1 MKKNRLQKKLAKT
14 LKALKDAENQ
24 VSQLQ
29 DDRAVVMKKM
39 VENDL
44 FSVKEVSELASM
56 TRQMV
61 YKIVGKKN

>member
-1 MKKNRLQKKLAKT
+1 MKKNKLQKKLAKT
-14 LKALKDAENQ
+14 LKALKDAEKK

-29 DDRAVVMKKM
+29 SDRADVMKKM
-39 VENDL
+39 VENDI

-61 YKIVGKKN
+61 YKIVGKKK

>member
-1 MKKNRLQKKLAKT
+1 MKKNKLQKKLVKT
-14 LKALKDAENQ
+14 LKALKDAEKK

-29 DDRAVVMKKM
+29 GDRADVMKKM
-39 VENDL
+39 VENDI

-61 YKIVGKKN
+61 YKIVGKKK

>member
-1 MKKNRLQKKLAKT
+1 MKKNKLQKKLAKT
-14 LKALKDAENQ
+14 LKALKDAEKK

-29 DDRAVVMKKM
+29 SDRADVMKKM
-39 VENDL
+39 VENDI

-61 YKIVGKKN
+61 YKIVGNKK

>member
-14 LKALKDAENQ
+14 LKALKDAEKQ

-29 DDRAVVMKKM
+29 NDRAIVMKKM

-61 YKIVGKKN
+61 YKIVGKQN

>member
-14 LKALKDAENQ
+14 LKALKDAEKQ

-29 DDRAVVMKKM
+29 NDRAIVMKKM